1 MTPSTHAHVFV
12 IRTAST
18 SRGFSLLEVLIAILI
33 FSFGMLGLAA
43 LQSFSVK
50 SNQSANFRTQATS
63 LAYMIIDRMRANPE
77 AVLQGQYLARYTLPA
92 DCNTAPPASPP
103 AAAHD
108 IAVWRQEMCRQL
120 PDGQGDIS
128 FPGGTVVVAIK
139 WTDSRWALNAA
150 DRSKEFFLTTT
161 L

>member
-1 MTPSTHAHVFV
+1 MSPSRQANASVV
-12 IRTAST
+12 RTAST

-50 SNQSANFRTQATS
+50 TNQSANFRTQATS

-77 AVLQGQYLARYTLPA
+77 AALQGQYLAPYTVLA
-92 DCNTAPPASPP
+92 NCNAAPPASPP
-103 AAAHD
+103 TAAHD
-108 IAVWRQEMCRQL
+108 IAVWRQELCRQL

-150 DRSKEFFLTTT
+150 DRNLEFDLTTT